1 MNTELMARTIILFQP
16 VSQALD
22 VMTTYLGISV
32 WNDATLTM
40 ERNPVMRWLWLAVG
54 PLSVLVL
61 KIALGIIAALALY
74 YVYRR
79 QLGRGVL
86 KPVYWVV
93 AGGSLCGLMIL
104 VLAMNGATIILGIVG
119 R

>member
-1 MNTELMARTIILFQP
+1 MNTELVARTTILFQP

-22 VMTTYLGISV
+22 VLTTYLGVSV
-32 WNDATLTM
+32 WNDASLTM
-40 ERNPVMRWLWLAVG
+40 ERNPVMRWLWLAAG
-54 PLSVLVL
+54 PLGVLVL
-61 KIALGIIAALALY
+61 KVALGILAALALY

-79 QLGRGVL
+79 QLGRGAL
-86 KPVYWVV
+86 KPVYWAA